1 MKADDTKKL
10 KKVFVG
16 MRRKRLTFSTPP
28 SYLRIFEGGREADMG
43 KQYSR
48 RNMPPRCFRETE
60 VLKWEIAICIPVS
73 LSLSP
78 YSLPTAIYESE
89 AKPCFV
95 GSIS

>member
-1 MKADDTKKL
+1 
-10 KKVFVG
+10 
-16 MRRKRLTFSTPP
+16 
-28 SYLRIFEGGREADMG
+28 MG

-48 RNMPPRCFRETE
+48 RNMPPTE